1 LSPAAVEVRGPS
13 DALREVVSVIV
24 QVRFSDAPNDIHL
37 TPRAVPIDGAGQE
50 VPDIDVQPRNVAVA
64 VAVQQATP
72 TRTVGIIPTIVG
84 QPAAGYW
91 VAAATS
97 DPAVV
102 AVRGDPATLDKIDH
116 LVTVAIDV
124 TGMSVDRLVRAPLV
138 LPPGT
143 SLAQEGG
150 TVQVAIAVR
159 AVTATRLFS
168 VAVQPSGL
176 HSDLVAD
183 FDPKSLD
190 VAVAVA
196 SSTVL

>member
-1 LSPAAVEVRGPS
+1 
-13 DALREVVSVIV
+13 
-24 QVRFSDAPNDIHL
+24 
-37 TPRAVPIDGAGQE
+37 
-50 VPDIDVQPRNVAVA
+50 
-64 VAVQQATP
+64 
-72 TRTVGIIPTIVG
+72 
-84 QPAAGYW
+84 
-91 VAAATS
+91 
-97 DPAVV
+97 
-102 AVRGDPATLDKIDH
+102 AVRGDPATLDKIDP

-176 HSDLVAD
+176 RSDLVAD

-190 VAVAVA
+190 VVVSGPLSTLQGLRVDQIAVVVDLDGMAEGTFLNVA
-196 SSTVL
+196 EFRTHYRDYGTE